1 MGGMKHIL
9 FADKTI
15 LVGDEAA
22 DALVEYA
29 VALASKGA
37 ADTVEYT
44 GIGADGGTV
53 DATFL
58 VNAAAALI
66 VETTP
71 SDLPEPD
78 NAAEVARLRAR
89 IDALTGEHPVQPGDG
104 ELTSGADYEDS
115 YEQ

>member
-1 MGGMKHIL
+1 MDGMKHIL

-29 VALASKGA
+29 VALAAKGA

-58 VNAAAALI
+58 VNAAAALVI
-66 VETTP
+66 ETTP

-78 NAAEVARLRAR
+78 NSEEVARLRRR

-104 ELTSGADYEDS
+104 ELTTGADYEDS
-115 YEQ
+115 YEH

>member
-1 MGGMKHIL
+1 MDGMKHIL

-29 VALASKGA
+29 VALAAKGT
-37 ADTVEYT
+37 ADSVEYS
-44 GIGADGGTV
+44 GIGADGASV

-58 VNAAAALI
+58 VNAAAALV

-78 NAAEVARLRAR
+78 NAREVARVRQR
-89 IDALTGEHPVQPGDG
+89 IHALTGEHPVQPGDG
-104 ELTSGADYEDS
+104 ELTAGYDDLHEH
-115 YEQ
+115 